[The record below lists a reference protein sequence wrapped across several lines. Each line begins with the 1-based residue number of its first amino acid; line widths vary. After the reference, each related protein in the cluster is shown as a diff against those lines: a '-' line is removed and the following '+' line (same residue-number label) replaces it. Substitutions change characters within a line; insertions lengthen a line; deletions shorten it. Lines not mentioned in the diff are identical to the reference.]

1 MIITDA
7 STSSRY
13 KAKECGETFN
23 HGLDWND
30 RVESARIEKLEAEN
44 KRLHG
49 LVCQMCDGHGAVG
62 NCLDSI
68 DCPEC
73 SLYNAHDDAITEN
86 SERLQAENKRLE
98 TDVKKAFW
106 WSAEN
111 TMVIHANKIQLA
123 WEDFNTYFRGAKG

>member
-44 KRLHG
+44 KRLRAA
-49 LVCQMCDGHGAVG
+49 LKSYSFYCEPNPID
-62 NCLDSI
+62 DYISI
-68 DCPEC
+68 RVD
-73 SLYNAHDDAITEN
+73 LH
-86 SERLQAENKRLE
+86 ERAQEAL
-98 TDVKKAFW
+98 
-106 WSAEN
+106 
-111 TMVIHANKIQLA
+111 
-123 WEDFNTYFRGAKG
+123 KG